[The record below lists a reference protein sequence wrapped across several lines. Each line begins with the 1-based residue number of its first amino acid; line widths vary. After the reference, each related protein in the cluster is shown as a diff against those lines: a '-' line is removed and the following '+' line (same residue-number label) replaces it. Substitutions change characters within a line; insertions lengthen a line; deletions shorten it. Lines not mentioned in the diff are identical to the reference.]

1 MAYWECNH
9 VFFTSYYES
18 DQEVPWNFVSDLHKD
33 TSNGDELTI
42 RKLCQTILLEK
53 EVTDTNQ
60 IERRRNKLQ
69 T

>member
-1 MAYWECNH
+1 MS
-9 VFFTSYYES
+9 FSSYYES
-18 DQEVPWNFVSDLHKD
+18 DQEIPWNFVSDLHKD